1 VSRQVIGVHAV
12 AVALALGAG
21 TAAAQGSYPS
31 KPVRIVV
38 PYSAGG
44 NVDIVSRSFAQRL
57 GEAFGQQVLVD
68 NRGGAGGI
76 IGSELVAR
84 AAPDGHTLL
93 IAAAGNHTINPS
105 LYRKMP
111 YDTVKDF
118 APVSM
123 LAVLPL
129 VLVVHPSV
137 PAKTVKE
144 VIALGRANPGQL
156 NAASGG
162 VGTAGHMALE
172 LFMVTSGAKFGHV
185 PYKGNAPGLADVVAG
200 QLPFMFDT
208 ISTSLPH
215 VKGGK
220 LRGVAVT
227 SPKRSG
233 LLPDLPTVAEA
244 ALPGFEASVYNLM
257 VGPAGLPREIAGRL
271 HGELARIVKLPDFRA
286 RIDALGIDLIAGPPE
301 ELGRFIQSDVEKWAK
316 VVKAAGIKPE

>member
-1 VSRQVIGVHAV
+1 MSQRVWCCLGAAWAAV
-12 AVALALGAG
+12 AT
-21 TAAAQGSYPS
+21 TAAWGQGTYPA

-44 NVDIVSRSFAQRL
+44 NVDIVARSFAQRL
-57 GEAFGQQVLVD
+57 GDAFGQQVLVD
-68 NRGGAGGI
+68 NRAGAGGL

-105 LYRKMP
+105 LYRKLP

-137 PAKTVKE
+137 PVKTVKE
-144 VIALGRANPGQL
+144 VIALGKANPGQI

-172 LFMVTSGAKFGHV
+172 LFMVTSGAKFGHI
-185 PYKGNAPGLADVVAG
+185 PYKGNSPGLADVVAG
-200 QLPFMFDT
+200 QLPLMFDT

-233 LLPDLPTVAEA
+233 LLPDVPTIAEA

-257 VGPAGLPREIAGRL
+257 VGPAALPREIVSRVQ
-271 HGELARIVKLPDFRA
+271 GEIAKIVKIPDFRT
-286 RIDALGIDLIAGPPE
+286 RIEALGIDLIGGTPE
-301 ELGRFIQSDVEKWAK
+301 DLGNFIRSDVEKWAK